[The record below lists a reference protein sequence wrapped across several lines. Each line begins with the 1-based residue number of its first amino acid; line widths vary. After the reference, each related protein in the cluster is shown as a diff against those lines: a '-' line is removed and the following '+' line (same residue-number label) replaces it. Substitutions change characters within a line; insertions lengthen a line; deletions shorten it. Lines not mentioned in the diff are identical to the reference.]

1 MGKQKDNIEFDD
13 FDFGD
18 DFSFDD
24 EGPGGFA
31 EVQSTP
37 VSTKREVATGLAEG
51 LRDGVRDH
59 ALSTDTHKRI
69 IRAALPEEYST
80 AYNTALQTTQDAR
93 ALYDTTTKELGQIH
107 NQLKIKAQPYVDK
120 LGKKLPT
127 KIAKKVELWSRSART
142 NQLTTANPEE
152 LEMANTMAS
161 IFGNLQQT
169 ADRAVSNEL
178 NQQQTQEAKVQTRLS
193 ADGNQIMSLVA
204 RDTAK
209 LVSYQ
214 DSVLIK
220 FQQKSLELQYKSV
233 FLQTRQLTTLD
244 NLHEISKTGYEQI
257 IKNTGLPEAVKLRNS
272 EYFTNEM
279 KNRLWGKVADT
290 ATNKLSDIRG
300 ELLKRGQAK
309 ITEKSKEFQDMLS
322 QFADGGEML
331 AQMLGDGDGE
341 DGGMGPSMTISNLL
355 ASMVGGA
362 AGGRLSGTIEKHIT
376 KRLKTWAKDND
387 KVKNGATKL
396 EHIRHE
402 GVRGLLQL
410 LQEEGNSGIPMLD
423 NLLQVLNT
431 SSLIKSKSQTVRGS
445 MFDVMDEVALF
456 DQRAHKTLVEIIPS
470 LLGKIHGE
478 VKTIRTLK
486 PGGKDLNVD
495 ETTYDWEAGRFST
508 TSEINSKIKKRFDDK
523 AKEGANSAIRLQ
535 AKIHEI
541 IRPLIEGGLDRKAIS
556 AITNELI
563 KESQKPNPNYNIT
576 SWANPA
582 NNPIKNEAVRNE
594 VSMAIAAIT
603 GDDSS
608 MDTLDDTGKER
619 FNRLRESV
627 KNGNLDSMRFSNSIN
642 SAMKNHEDVVGD
654 LQAMGQRLTRAGLS
668 DNLVQTGTAKLLPD
682 GSIVMDA
689 DRAIELIQKKSNLL
703 GVTAYNREIQEI
715 RRNKFNAAQAR
726 RRQEALDEGLE
737 YEVEEFD
744 PNNPDHV
751 DNHALG
757 GTIGNFAKGGRPKK
771 QNRLVRLKNGVRKKT
786 AKMGRAWDEAMEG
799 EDGASAFLKNL
810 KEAMLREERQG
821 GKNPQAV
828 VVSEGEEVLSKIKGD
843 AGLFR
848 KLKANGVW
856 DTLKESK
863 GNLDKVLIDKKS
875 ARLAKQQAEEAERL
889 KSLQTR
895 FGVKSKEDLTVTDG
909 LKLVNEQLMSLNQMM
924 SEITYQMYEGKLGG
938 LHIKG
943 IPLSG
948 LLKKPQ
954 WLKNLRFPKYEGSHL
969 QRWVGKAGTMRAK
982 MIGAVSDNIGKARNY
997 VGTKWSTVKQGYND
1011 WLDGKISLT
1020 GKLWNGVKSLPGKAW
1035 GGIKKIPGKA
1045 IGAVTKVYR
1054 KFKPGGVWLK
1064 MPDDKNYRQ
1073 VITLETLKQGT
1084 LYDVNSGK
1092 KVSSI
1097 SDITGKVI
1105 SQASGKVFITEKEF
1119 AQGELASGPDGIIK
1133 RTINKGKA
1141 FVKAMASPIT
1151 RLSKRIKH
1159 SFRESGVYIKLPNE
1173 ALPRLVVTET
1183 QMRSGRIKDVKSGKI
1198 IRKMSDITGAVQ
1210 SLDGHEYLSQKEFD
1224 DGTLITESG
1233 TIIGNIRAKTNA
1245 LVKGAGNMAL
1255 RRITSLRPEKG
1266 VFLVMPNKKPRLIIS
1281 PIDLKAGRYIDE
1293 GTGKRIKKAEDIT
1306 GAIKDGDGGYVLTQ
1320 AQFEEGVLTNG
1331 NGSIFVGV
1339 YQKLKN
1345 GLLKAK
1351 SIGGA
1356 VAAGAGLI
1364 VMWGAKKLNNLRKK
1378 VMSFFDFAQDVYV
1391 PGETT
1396 PRLTAVG
1403 FKNKIYK
1410 LVDGTP
1416 VTGPKQF
1423 AGNIYNLDGDV
1434 VITEAELRAGVVDKH
1449 GKPFQSFMAKTW
1461 KRAKA
1466 TGKFV
1471 ADKVTGFAKWGWDK
1485 IKKFGS
1491 GVKKTT
1497 LAIGGFLKK
1506 VVMGTIGG
1514 IGSFFSRIADNG
1526 LGVSILSFGMQSKTV
1541 QKLEEIRLLLDH
1553 KFNPDK
1559 AFNDK
1564 DNDGKRDGSAPDEQ
1578 KEDEQ
1583 KVEEKAKKEAKK
1595 ATDKT
1600 NGLLS
1605 KLGDKMKGMGS
1616 GLLNGLGGMLGMLK
1630 PLLMMLGLPMLLAG
1644 GIRMGKNML
1653 DNVAK
1658 GDGALGWLAKK
1669 VVGDPN
1675 KQEPALDANGQPVI
1689 GADGQPV
1696 MQGKKDE
1703 IFGVSTGKV
1712 MAGAAGAYLL
1722 RKPLGS
1728 AARGAWT
1735 VGKGVADGVG
1745 WLARNQMVRTA
1756 AAAGGRMA
1764 LTAGAGMLSGA
1775 GTIGSAALGVL
1786 TGPVGWAI
1794 MGGLA
1799 IYAGYKL
1806 YKRFSEQK
1814 HNQLF
1819 VFRMGQY
1826 GFKFTDKDAVEKI
1839 INLEQFLLKYTDKGT
1854 ETNPSTI
1861 NSKAPEEEAI
1871 KIMGLDTSDEDQMER
1886 WRKWFFCRF
1895 KPVYLTWV
1903 TQSNRLLKTTDLHSL
1918 DDKAGKLDKLGLL
1931 NNVHFTRAEDNP
1943 YDIKESPFS
1952 GWFSDKLDL
1961 DKVDVNDL
1969 HADMLAS
1976 VNKMKDSGLTRE
1988 QKIQKESEGQT
1999 KDTRKEIQ
2007 KEAVSGKPKDENK
2020 GFWSNLFNTAFDGS
2034 KKLNKMMYGEKI
2046 GGWLNNLADKEV
2058 SMFKSAWNTTKEAA
2072 GSVGNAVSNTY
2083 NSVVDGVSNAMTS
2096 VSNFLTGGGS
2106 GNYLTV
2112 PKARG
2117 KGWANV
2123 KDTIVAAA
2131 RIVGVD
2137 PGLLAGM
2144 AAQESTFDPNAKSN
2158 DSSATGLFQFLD
2170 DTWNDEMRKYASK
2183 FGIPRGA
2190 KPTDSAANALLGA
2203 QFVKDNIEAL
2213 KNSGQVTPGD
2223 VYLAHFL
2230 GRGGAK
2236 KFIAANQNASA
2247 ASLDPQAAGSNKSI
2261 FYDNGRPRTVA
2272 QMRQH
2277 LTSLMIN
2284 KHRSLGVDIPIGGGA
2299 GTNAPTVSIP
2309 TAKPPAKTPAVTNP
2323 IAAKKGAPAVA
2334 PPTKP
2339 FTSAIATNAVKS
2351 ANSTLKSNEVKIP
2364 YKTGMA
2370 PASEKNAKPVP
2381 YASPALGTVAKPVAG
2396 QQEAPASSGSTATP
2410 WMDIA
2415 KSQLGVNENAN
2426 NAKVSE
2432 YHRVGG
2438 NIGAGGKTPWCA
2450 SFVGWCLAQAGIKGT
2465 GSAAAISYST
2475 YGSPAPSGQYP
2486 YGAILVFKLSGG
2498 NHVSFCGGTS
2508 GNRVISLGGNQS
2520 SKAAGSQRNGGEVTM
2535 SHIPMSNVVA
2545 VRLPSGYV
2553 GGTGDSTAPGS
2564 PADQSANG
2572 DSGGEWWQKLDLS
2585 WMRDGIKTAAGIGT
2599 GIWNG
2604 IKSAAQSPAGNT
2616 VTTPPKEAQ
2625 PVTKGDNKT
2634 AVAPAPASKLSS
2646 DMKSVAEQYQAQSGI
2661 ASPLLGNSFVSTD
2674 NTNVPV
2680 ATGVEDV
2687 IDNSSNVMSS
2697 LASQQSVLQQKNML
2711 IEQQQNEMRKQQAH
2725 DVNLQLNTFMTESI
2739 QLQRAMNRNLETIAK
2754 YVADVAKIGK
2764 ESHVIAKEQVK
2775 QQTAANDA
2783 IMKVVANGGNVATAA
2798 NNSNAGQMTVKSN
2811 EVKSPVSMRIKY

>member
-1 MGKQKDNIEFDD
+1 MGKQKDNTEFDD

-31 EVQSTP
+31 EVQSRP
-37 VSTKREVATGLAEG
+37 ASTKREVATGLAEG
-51 LRDGVRDH
+51 LTSSVRQH
-59 ALSTDTHKRI
+59 AASTDTHKRI

-93 ALYDTTTKELGQIH
+93 ALYDTTSKELGQIH

-127 KIAKKVELWSRSART
+127 KIAKKVEAWSRSART

-152 LEMANTMAS
+152 LEIANTMAS

-214 DSVLIK
+214 DSILIK

-279 KNRLWGKVADT
+279 KNRLWGKAADT

-309 ITEKSKEFQDMLS
+309 ITEKSKEFQDILN
-322 QFADGGEML
+322 QFSDGGAML
-331 AQMLGDGDGE
+331 AEMLGDGDDE
-341 DGGMGPSMTISNLL
+341 GGMGASMSISNLL
-355 ASMVGGA
+355 ASMVGGS
-362 AGGRLSGTIEKHIT
+362 AGGRLSGTIEKHLT
-376 KRLKTWAKDND
+376 KRLKAWARDNE

-396 EHIRHE
+396 EYIRHE
-402 GVRGLLQL
+402 GARGLLQL

-431 SSLIKSKSQTVRGS
+431 SSLLKSKSQTVRNNR
-445 MFDVMDEVALF
+445 FDVMDEAAIF

-486 PGGKDLNVD
+486 PGGKDLDVD

-541 IRPLIEGGLDRKAIS
+541 IRPLIEGGLDRKAVS
-556 AITNELI
+556 AITSELI

-608 MDTLDDTGKER
+608 MDTLDDTGKAR

-627 KNGNLDSMRFSNSIN
+627 KSGNLDSMRFSNSIN

-668 DNLVQTGTAKLLPD
+668 ENLVQTGVAKFMPD

-715 RRNKFNAAQAR
+715 RRAKFNAAQAR
-726 RRQEALDEGLE
+726 RKQDASDEGLE

-744 PNNPDHV
+744 PNNPDHI

-771 QNRLVRLKNGVRKKT
+771 QNRLVRLKNGARKKT
-786 AKMGRAWDEAMEG
+786 AKMGRAWNEAMEG

-863 GNLDKVLIDKKS
+863 GNLDKVLSDKKS
-875 ARLAKQQAEEAERL
+875 IKRANKEAEEAARL

-895 FGVKSKEDLTVTDG
+895 FGVKNKEDLTVTDG
-909 LKLVNEQLMSLNQMM
+909 LKLVNEQLMSLNQMI

-997 VGTKWSTVKQGYND
+997 VGTKWTAVKQGYND

-1073 VITLETLKQGT
+1073 VITLETLKQGM

-1119 AQGELASGPDGIIK
+1119 SQGELASGPDGIIK

-1141 FVKAMASPIT
+1141 FLKAMVNPIT

-1173 ALPRLVVTET
+1173 PLPRLVVTET

-1210 SLDGHEYLSQKEFD
+1210 SLDGHEYLSQKEFN

-1233 TIIGNIRAKTNA
+1233 TIIGNIRAKTDA
-1245 LVKGAGNMAL
+1245 LVKGAGNMVL

-1351 SIGGA
+1351 SIGGTIA
-1356 VAAGAGLI
+1356 MGAGLI

-1449 GKPFQSFMAKTW
+1449 GKPFQSFMTKTW
-1461 KRAKA
+1461 NRAKA
-1466 TGKFV
+1466 TGKFI

-1553 KFNPDK
+1553 KFNPEK
-1559 AFNDK
+1559 TFNDK
-1564 DNDGKRDGSAPDEQ
+1564 DSDGKRDGAAPDEQ
-1578 KEDEQ
+1578 KEDEK

-1605 KLGDKMKGMGS
+1605 KLGDKLKGMGG
-1616 GLLNGLGGMLGMLK
+1616 GLLGSLGGMLGMLK
-1630 PLLMMLGLPMLLAG
+1630 PLLMTLGIPMLLAG

-1653 DNVAK
+1653 DNLAK

-1689 GADGQPV
+1689 GPDGQPV

-1806 YKRFSEQK
+1806 YKRMQEKK

-1819 VFRMGQY
+1819 IFRMGQY
-1826 GFKFTDKDAVEKI
+1826 GFKYSDKDAVTKVLD
-1839 INLEQFLLKYTDKGT
+1839 LETFLLKYTDKGT
-1854 ETNPSTI
+1854 ESNPSTI

-1871 KIMGLDTSDEDQMER
+1871 KIMGLDTSDKDQMDR

-1931 NNVHFTRAEDNP
+1931 NNVHFTRSEDNP

-1969 HADMLAS
+1969 HTDMLAL
-1976 VNKMKDSGLTRE
+1976 VNKMKDDGLSEEEKTKKAKDG
-1988 QKIQKESEGQT
+1988 QIKEV
-1999 KDTRKEIQ
+1999 RKEAT
-2007 KEAVSGKPKDENK
+2007 KETTAGAPKKENT
-2020 GFWSNLFNTAFDGS
+2020 GFWSNLLTNAITT
-2034 KKLNKMMYGEKI
+2034 GEKI
-2046 GGWLNNLADKEV
+2046 NTFLLGEKLGGMVNKA
-2058 SMFKSAWNTTKEAA
+2058 SAWWRGKLASGAEAGWDMTKKAA
-2072 GSVGNAVSNTY
+2072 SAVGNAASNTY
-2083 NSVVDGVSNAMTS
+2083 NSIVDGVSNAMTS
-2096 VSNFLTGGGS
+2096 ASNFLTGAGS

-2112 PKARG
+2112 PKAKG
-2117 KGWANV
+2117 SGWANV

-2144 AAQESTFDPNAKSN
+2144 AAQESTLNPNAKSK
-2158 DSSATGLFQFLD
+2158 DSSATGLFQFISG
-2170 DTWNDEMRKYASK
+2170 TWKGEMRKYASK

-2190 KPTDSAANALLGA
+2190 QPTDSVANALLGA
-2203 QFVKDNIEAL
+2203 QFVKDNIERL
-2213 KNSGQVTPGD
+2213 KKSGQVTPGD

-2230 GRGGAK
+2230 GPTGAE

-2247 ASLDPQAAGSNKSI
+2247 AALDPAAAGSNKSI

-2277 LTSLMIN
+2277 LTSLMLN
-2284 KHRSLGVDIPIGGGA
+2284 KHRSMGIDIPIGGG
-2299 GTNAPTVSIP
+2299 GGGVTVSAP
-2309 TAKPPAKTPAVTNP
+2309 TAKTPAKTPTVAKPVS
-2323 IAAKKGAPAVA
+2323 AKKIAPAVA
-2334 PPTKP
+2334 APTKP
-2339 FTSAIATNAVKS
+2339 YTSTIATNAVKT
-2351 ANSTLKSNEVKIP
+2351 ALGVKSTTGNGVNIP
-2364 YKTGMA
+2364 FKTGMA
-2370 PASEKNAKPVP
+2370 TAAQQNVATAPKPIVAQKGVP
-2381 YASPALGTVAKPVAG
+2381 YANAPV
-2396 QQEAPASSGSTATP
+2396 
-2410 WMDIA
+2410 
-2415 KSQLGVNENAN
+2415 
-2426 NAKVSE
+2426 
-2432 YHRVGG
+2432 
-2438 NIGAGGKTPWCA
+2438 
-2450 SFVGWCLAQAGIKGT
+2450 
-2465 GSAAAISYST
+2465 
-2475 YGSPAPSGQYP
+2475 
-2486 YGAILVFKLSGG
+2486 
-2498 NHVSFCGGTS
+2498 
-2508 GNRVISLGGNQS
+2508 
-2520 SKAAGSQRNGGEVTM
+2520 
-2535 SHIPMSNVVA
+2535 
-2545 VRLPSGYV
+2545 
-2553 GGTGDSTAPGS
+2553 STAPGT
-2564 PADQSANG
+2564 ANG
-2572 DSGGEWWQKLDLS
+2572 VPSDRARKMAQFALAKAGPDTTRACAHYVANAMQAAGYSFSRQNLAKSYHTAGTLKSCGFKQIDPGTPWQIGDIWVINNPGNPGHIQIYTGPQSWGMGWVSDFKQKRLDSIGYLRKHGMAAYRDEQCLNGAKVIDNTGWSLAFATAPGSNAALNSSDTGLLGGGSGGDDSISSGGSDKTADSGGEWWQKLDLS
-2585 WMRDGIKTAAGIGT
+2585 WMRDDIKAAAGIGS
-2599 GIWNG
+2599 GIWSG
-2604 IKSAAQSPAGNT
+2604 AKSAVQAPAANT
-2616 VTTPPKEAQ
+2616 ATTPPKTT
-2625 PVTKGDNKT
+2625 PSVTGN
-2634 AVAPAPASKLSS
+2634 
-2646 DMKSVAEQYQAQSGI
+2646 MKSVVDQYHAQNGI
-2661 ASPLLGNSFVSTD
+2661 AASLLGNSFVSSD
-2674 NTNVPV
+2674 NSDIPV
-2680 ATGVEDV
+2680 TTGVDDI
-2687 IDNSSNVMSS
+2687 IDPGNVMSS
-2697 LASQQSVLQQKNML
+2697 LASQQSVAQQKNML

-2783 IMKVVANGGNVATAA
+2783 IMKVVANGGNMATA
-2798 NNSNAGQMTVKSN
+2798 NRNGNASQMTVKTN

>member
-37 VSTKREVATGLAEG
+37 ASKKREVATGLAEG
-51 LRDGVRDH
+51 LTSSVRQH
-59 ALSTDTHKRI
+59 AASTDTHKRI

-93 ALYDTTTKELGQIH
+93 ALYDTTSKELGQIH

-152 LEMANTMAS
+152 LEIANTMAS

-290 ATNKLSDIRG
+290 ATNKLSNIRG

-309 ITEKSKEFQDMLS
+309 ITEKSKEFQDILS

-331 AQMLGDGDGE
+331 AQMLGDGGGE
-341 DGGMGPSMTISNLL
+341 DGGMGAGMSISNLL
-355 ASMVGGA
+355 ASMVGGS
-362 AGGRLSGTIEKHIT
+362 AGGRLSSTIEKHIT
-376 KRLKTWAKDND
+376 KRLKAWAKDND

-396 EHIRHE
+396 EYIRHE

-410 LQEEGNSGIPMLD
+410 LQEEGNSGIPMFD
-423 NLLQVLNT
+423 NLLQILNT
-431 SSLIKSKSQTVRGS
+431 SSLIKSKSQTVRNNR
-445 MFDVMDEVALF
+445 FDVMEEVALF

-556 AITNELI
+556 AITSELI
-563 KESQKPNPNYNIT
+563 KESQKPSPNYNIT

-608 MDTLDDTGKER
+608 MDVLDDTAKAR

-642 SAMKNHEDVVGD
+642 SAMKNHGDVAGD

-668 DNLVQTGTAKLLPD
+668 DNLVQTGVAKIKPD
-682 GSIVMDA
+682 GSIIMDA
-689 DRAIELIQKKSNLL
+689 ERAIELIQKKSNLL
-703 GVTAYNREIQEI
+703 GVTAYNRGIQET

-726 RRQEALDEGLE
+726 RRQEARDEGLE

-863 GNLDKVLIDKKS
+863 GNLDKVLSDKKS
-875 ARLAKQQAEEAERL
+875 IKRANKEAEEAARL

-895 FGVKSKEDLTVTDG
+895 FGVKNKEDLTVTDG
-909 LKLVNEQLMSLNQMM
+909 LKLVNEQLMSLNQMI

-954 WLKNLRFPKYEGSHL
+954 WLKNLRFPKYQGSHL

-997 VGTKWSTVKQGYND
+997 VGTKWSAVKQGYND

-1045 IGAVTKVYR
+1045 IDGVTKVYR

-1073 VITLETLKQGT
+1073 VITLETLKQGM

-1119 AQGELASGPDGIIK
+1119 SQGELASGPDGIIK

-1141 FVKAMASPIT
+1141 FLKAMVNPIT

-1173 ALPRLVVTET
+1173 PLPRLVVTET

-1210 SLDGHEYLSQKEFD
+1210 SLDGHEYLSQKEFN

-1233 TIIGNIRAKTNA
+1233 TIIGNIRAKTDA
-1245 LVKGAGNMAL
+1245 LVKGAGRMAL

-1306 GAIKDGDGGYVLTQ
+1306 GAIKDGNGGYVLTQ

-1339 YQKLKN
+1339 YQKLKS
-1345 GLLKAK
+1345 GLLKAT
-1351 SIGGA
+1351 SIGSA

-1449 GKPFQSFMAKTW
+1449 GKPFQSFMRKTW
-1461 KRAKA
+1461 NRAKA

-1559 AFNDK
+1559 TFNDK
-1564 DNDGKRDGSAPDEQ
+1564 DNDGKRDGAAQDEQ

-1583 KVEEKAKKEAKK
+1583 KAEEKATKEAKK
-1595 ATDKT
+1595 ATGKTNSLLSKMGDKLKGMG

-1605 KLGDKMKGMGS
+1605 
-1616 GLLNGLGGMLGMLK
+1616 GLGGMLGMLK

-1644 GIRMGKNML
+1644 GIRLGKNML
-1653 DNVAK
+1653 DNVAQ

-1675 KQEPALDANGQPVI
+1675 QQKPALDANGQPVI
-1689 GADGQPV
+1689 GPDGQPV

-1722 RKPLGS
+1722 RKPLK
-1728 AARGAWT
+1728 AAAKGAWAVT
-1735 VGKGVADGVG
+1735 KGVGKGVG

-1775 GTIGSAALGVL
+1775 GTIGSAALGIL

-1952 GWFSDKLDL
+1952 GWFSDKLDF
-1961 DKVDVNDL
+1961 DKADVNDL

-1999 KDTRKEIQ
+1999 KDIRKEIQ

-2058 SMFKSAWNTTKEAA
+2058 SMFKSAWSTTKEVA

-2083 NSVVDGVSNAMTS
+2083 NSIVDGVSNAMTS
-2096 VSNFLTGGGS
+2096 ASNFLTGAGS

-2117 KGWANV
+2117 TGWANV
-2123 KDTIVAAA
+2123 RDTIVSAA

-2144 AAQESTFDPNAKSN
+2144 AAQESTLNPNAKSK
-2158 DSSATGLFQFLD
+2158 DSSATGLFQFIGG
-2170 DTWNDEMRKYASK
+2170 TWKDMMRKYASK

-2190 KPTDSAANALLGA
+2190 QPTDSVANALLGA
-2203 QFVKDNIEAL
+2203 QFVKDNIERL
-2213 KNSGQVTPGD
+2213 KKSGQVTPGD

-2230 GRGGAK
+2230 GPTGAQ

-2247 ASLDPQAAGSNKSI
+2247 AALDPAAAGSNKSI

-2277 LTSLMIN
+2277 LTSLMLN
-2284 KHRSLGVDIPIGGGA
+2284 KHRSMGIDIPIGGGA

-2309 TAKPPAKTPAVTNP
+2309 TAKPPAKTPAATNP

-2334 PPTKP
+2334 SPTKP

-2381 YASPALGTVAKPVAG
+2381 YASPALGTAAKPVAG
-2396 QQEAPASSGSTATP
+2396 QQETPASSGSTATP

-2438 NIGAGGKTPWCA
+2438 NIGADGKTPWCA

-2553 GGTGDSTAPGS
+2553 GGTGDSAAPGS

-2585 WMRDGIKTAAGIGT
+2585 WMRDDIKAAAGIGV
-2599 GIWNG
+2599 GIWSG
-2604 IKSAAQSPAGNT
+2604 AKSATQSP
-2616 VTTPPKEAQ
+2616 TTNAVSVPS
-2625 PVTKGDNKT
+2625 KT
-2634 AVAPAPASKLSS
+2634 VAPAVANNNTTVPAGKLNS
-2646 DMKSVAEQYQAQSGI
+2646 DMKSVVEQYQAQSGMA
-2661 ASPLLGNSFVSTD
+2661 ASLLGNSFVQASND
-2674 NTNVPV
+2674 NVPV

-2687 IDNSSNVMSS
+2687 IDPGNVMSS
-2697 LASQQSVLQQKNML
+2697 LASQQSVAQQKNML

-2783 IMKVVANGGNVATAA
+2783 IMKVVANGGNVGTA
-2798 NNSNAGQMTVKSN
+2798 NRNGNASQMTVKSN